1 VWPAN
6 EERVFHG
13 AGDNTPF
20 YADNLVRMVLNP
32 DVTVRTRG
40 VIEKCSFC
48 VQRIQ
53 EGKLTAKRESRAI
66 QDNDVRTACQ
76 TACPTG
82 AIVFGNL
89 NNPESEV
96 NKAQKNAGA
105 LAYQVLEEIN
115 VRPGVR
121 YSAKVHNANEEL
133 FS

>member
-1 VWPAN
+1 
-6 EERVFHG
+6 
-13 AGDNTPF
+13 
-20 YADNLVRMVLNP
+20 
-32 DVTVRTRG
+32 
-40 VIEKCSFC
+40 
-48 VQRIQ
+48 
-53 EGKLTAKRESRAI
+53 LTAKRESRAI